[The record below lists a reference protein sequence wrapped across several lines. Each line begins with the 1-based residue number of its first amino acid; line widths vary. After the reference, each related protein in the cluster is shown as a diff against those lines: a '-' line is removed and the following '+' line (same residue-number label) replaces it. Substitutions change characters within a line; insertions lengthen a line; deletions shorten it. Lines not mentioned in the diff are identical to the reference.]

1 MPPVYNEPEEIFVR
15 DNPSLKKTFINNNG
29 EVKIRFS
36 KPMIFPKS
44 WKTGKRMLQ
53 DGTQIIALLKKAS
66 DPDGPGEKIPIII
79 TDMQGTNLDLKLQ
92 FDNPSIIS
100 LSS

>member
-1 MPPVYNEPEEIFVR
+1 
-15 DNPSLKKTFINNNG
+15 
-29 EVKIRFS
+29 
-36 KPMIFPKS
+36 MIFPKS

-92 FDNPSIIS
+92 FDNPSLIS